1 MEFSRI
7 PEVSGGSRGPRVS
20 SFWLWAC
27 CLWRGGRCLPRAF
40 MFHVFARVPCSLLA
54 GTVFSFKEAAT
65 LLGVRAASAW
75 CPGLGGGLFLAHSR
89 EAPGSISQRNPCLIP
104 HCGLGDG
111 ASVTELSHSNDPVGG
126 CVA

>member
-1 MEFSRI
+1 
-7 PEVSGGSRGPRVS
+7 
-20 SFWLWAC
+20 
-27 CLWRGGRCLPRAF
+27 
-40 MFHVFARVPCSLLA
+40 MFHVLPRVLCSLLA

-65 LLGVRAASAW
+65 LLGVQAASAW
-75 CPGLGGGLFLAHSR
+75 CPGLGGSRFLAHSR

-111 ASVTELSHSNDPVGG
+111 VSVTELSHSSDPVGG